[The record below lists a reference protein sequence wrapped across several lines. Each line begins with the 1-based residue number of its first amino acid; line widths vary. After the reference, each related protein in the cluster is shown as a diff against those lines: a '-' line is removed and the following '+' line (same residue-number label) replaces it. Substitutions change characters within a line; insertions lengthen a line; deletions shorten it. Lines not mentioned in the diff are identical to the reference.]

1 MGDHG
6 TGQQVTARTGRTL
19 GRTIYRMVDN
29 TPVKGDQYLGIA
41 DTVDIATIAVNALNG
56 VGCAADLGIHPGPW
70 FAAGRMVY
78 APPAIDVLTDWIIA
92 MDTPELATEVAN
104 AVNAVSGWSGV

>member
-1 MGDHG
+1 VGDHG

-19 GRTIYRMVDN
+19 GRTIYRN
-29 TPVKGDQYLGIA
+29 GDVYLGVA

-104 AVNAVSGWSGV
+104 AVNTVSGWSVV